1 MVYSGA
7 QTPGE
12 DWRSRL
18 CRELLSAHLK
28 NKNKAASRPSSTS
41 KMSTLTANLA
51 VRILCYGGGLCLALL
66 GIGVTDEGIRSSTWH
81 IGVFGC
87 TLLIFSYRV
96 VRWTLRQKR

>member
-51 VRILCYGGGLCLALL
+51 VRILCYAAGLCLALL
-66 GIGVTDEGIRSSTWH
+66 GIGAIDEGIRSSTWH
-81 IGVFGC
+81 IGAFGC